1 MTVATVFLS
10 YRHEDEPHREK
21 VRLFGERLRAAGLHV
36 VLDQFYL
43 EAHPGGPDEGWP
55 AWCKSHAAKSE
66 KVLIVGSLGWY
77 RCYDGTE
84 VPGSGLGAAVE
95 GRVITQRI
103 YNESGLNR
111 IARIAVF
118 DSAARFGMP
127 LDLQGYHSF
136 HAVDDFNSIVE
147 WVTATLPAT
156 IPPPLLNDWP
166 AAPPVLDWQ
175 PADCEPAREAFTR
188 LLTRDAPHRVILIRG
203 PSGTG
208 KSHLTRYLLS
218 LALKCD
224 WLACGRFDLKS
235 GADLDGEFSRFVLNL
250 GVDEA
255 VRAVAGGSPGVRLD
269 GIFSALRVRA
279 QPTLLLFDTFEQ
291 GGEWARWVE
300 EHALLVTPRA
310 AWLRLLVAGQH
321 VPHSAGTA
329 WESRTAP
336 IIQLQPLGWEPWYQF
351 GKRYRPD
358 LTPEFIQQVHSLSDA
373 NHSLLSQL
381 LSPRV

>member
-1 MTVATVFLS
+1 VFLS
-10 YRHEDEPHREK
+10 YRHENDAHRANVK
-21 VRLFGERLRAAGLHV
+21 TFGEQLRAAGIDV

-43 EAHPGGPDEGWP
+43 EVHPGGPDEGWP
-55 AWCKSHAAKSE
+55 AWSKSHAAKSE
-66 KVLIVGSLGWY
+66 KVLIVGSPGWY

-95 GRVITQRI
+95 GRIITQRI

-111 IARIAVF
+111 IARLVVF
-118 DSAARFGMP
+118 DFTARFGIP
-127 LDLQGYHSF
+127 LDLQGYHCF
-136 HAVDDFNSIVE
+136 HGTDDFNRIVE
-147 WVTATLPAT
+147 WVTATLTAT
-156 IPPPLLNDWP
+156 IPSPLIKDWP
-166 AAPPVLDWQ
+166 AASPVLDWQ
-175 PADCEPAREAFTR
+175 PADCEAAREAFTQ
-188 LLTRDAPHRVILIRG
+188 LLTHDAPHRVILIRG

-235 GADLDGEFSRFVLNL
+235 GADLDAEFSRFVLNL
-250 GVDEA
+250 GVDDA
-255 VRAVAGGSPGVRLD
+255 VRAVTGGSPRVRLD
-269 GIFSALRVRA
+269 GIFSALRARA

-300 EHALLVTPRA
+300 EYALLVTPRA

-321 VPHSAGTA
+321 VPQSTGT
-329 WESRTAP
+329 TAP
-336 IIQLQPLGWEPWYQF
+336 IIRLQPLGWEPWYQF

-358 LTPEFIQQVHSLSDA
+358 ITPEFIQQVHSLSGA

-381 LSPRV
+381 LSPPV

>member
-1 MTVATVFLS
+1 MFLS
-10 YRHEDEPHREK
+10 YRHENEAQREK
-21 VRLFGERLRAAGLHV
+21 VRLFGERLRAAGIDV

-43 EAHPGGPDEGWP
+43 ETHHGGPDEGWP
-55 AWCKSHAAKSE
+55 RWCISHAAKSE
-66 KVLIVGSLGWY
+66 KILIVGSPGWY

-103 YNESGLNR
+103 YKESGLNR
-111 IARIAVF
+111 IARIVVF
-118 DSAARFGMP
+118 DSADRSGIP

-136 HAVDDFNSIVE
+136 HAADDFNTIVG
-147 WVTATLPAT
+147 WVMATLSAT
-156 IPPPLLNDWP
+156 SPPPLLTDWP

-175 PADCEPAREAFTR
+175 PADCEPVREAFTR
-188 LLTRDAPHRVILIRG
+188 LLTRGTPHRVVLIRG

-208 KSHLTRYLLS
+208 KSHFTRNLFS
-218 LALKCD
+218 LALNCD

-235 GADLDGEFSRFVLNL
+235 GADLDDEFSRFVLHL

-255 VRAVAGGSPGVRLD
+255 VRAVAGGSARGRLD
-269 GIFSALRVRA
+269 GVFSALRARA

-300 EHALLVTPRA
+300 EDALPLTPRA

-336 IIQLQPLGWEPWYQF
+336 IVQLQPLGWEPWYKF

-358 LTPEFIQQVHSLSDA
+358 LTPEFIQQVHSLSKA
-373 NHSLLSQL
+373 NHSLLGQL
-381 LSPRV
+381 LSPPV